1 MSLQPVPIQ
10 NVPGVPDY
18 TCTAFLPKSSDY
30 CLLIPV
36 INEGSRILTELGRA
50 QKAGVDRLVDIVICD
65 GGSTDGSMN
74 PDTLELYGVN
84 TLLVKT
90 GPGKQGAQLRM
101 GLHFALTFGYKGV
114 LTIDGNNK
122 DSIEDVP
129 EFVAKLK
136 EGYDLVQGS
145 RFIPGGHAIN
155 TPKTRYAAVRL
166 IHAPI
171 ISAAAHQWFTDTT
184 NAYRAYSREYLTH
197 PDVQPLRDVFMGY
210 ELLAYLSIR
219 ATQLGLRACEVP
231 VTRAYPASGKTPT
244 KISGFK
250 GNSNLLQVLF
260 AAATGKYNPYSG
272 MGARHSN
279 RLSEVLCMTVDKIII
294 GAGLYGLYAA
304 QKCGAAGQR
313 VLVLERDPA
322 PFMRATYIN
331 QARVHMGYHYPRSYS
346 TAIKSA
352 HYFQRFCRDYDFCLH
367 TSFDQIYATSAH
379 FSWTNAAEFRR
390 FCAAAKIRC
399 DDVAPE
405 RYFNNGMCDGAFLTT
420 EYTYDAQVLKNWFL
434 EQLAKLPNVQV
445 LYSH

>member
-250 GNSNLLQVLF
+250 RNSNLLQVLF
-260 AAATGKYNPYSG
+260 ACMACTQPKSAARQASGYWCWSGTPPRSCARPISIRPAYTWATITRAATPRPSR
-272 MGARHSN
+272 AHITS
-279 RLSEVLCMTVDKIII
+279 SAS
-294 GAGLYGLYAA
+294 AGIMISACTQALTRSMPPAHISAGPMRPNSAA
-304 QKCGAAGQR
+304 S
-313 VLVLERDPA
+313 A
-322 PFMRATYIN
+322 PR
-331 QARVHMGYHYPRSYS
+331 PRS
-346 TAIKSA
+346 AVMMLPRSA
-352 HYFQRFCRDYDFCLH
+352 TLITVC
-367 TSFDQIYATSAH
+367 AMAH
-379 FSWTNAAEFRR
+379 F
-390 FCAAAKIRC
+390 
-399 DDVAPE
+399 
-405 RYFNNGMCDGAFLTT
+405 
-420 EYTYDAQVLKNWFL
+420 
-434 EQLAKLPNVQV
+434 
-445 LYSH
+445 

>member
-36 INEGSRILTELGRA
+36 INEGSRILTELGR
-50 QKAGVDRLVDIVICD
+50 
-65 GGSTDGSMN
+65 
-74 PDTLELYGVN
+74 
-84 TLLVKT
+84 VKT

-260 AAATGKYNPYSG
+260 AAATGKYNP
-272 MGARHSN
+272 
-279 RLSEVLCMTVDKIII
+279 
-294 GAGLYGLYAA
+294 
-304 QKCGAAGQR
+304 
-313 VLVLERDPA
+313 
-322 PFMRATYIN
+322 
-331 QARVHMGYHYPRSYS
+331 
-346 TAIKSA
+346 
-352 HYFQRFCRDYDFCLH
+352 
-367 TSFDQIYATSAH
+367 
-379 FSWTNAAEFRR
+379 
-390 FCAAAKIRC
+390 
-399 DDVAPE
+399 
-405 RYFNNGMCDGAFLTT
+405 
-420 EYTYDAQVLKNWFL
+420 
-434 EQLAKLPNVQV
+434 
-445 LYSH
+445 